1 MVACSFAARPITTT
15 QRETVSRLDG
25 RDRPLLLLLLFHPLS
40 TSFNSRQSFRSC
52 IITCLCGEGSGQEED
67 VINGGTIA

>member
-25 RDRPLLLLLLFHPLS
+25 RDRPLLLLLFHPFP